1 MLPVA
6 ATGVRST
13 IKNDETR
20 PSDGANVEGVR
31 RCLQERSFVPRL
43 VVYHGRPGCFTSK
56 RRVPVILLLCLNF
69 TPITTVL

>member
-6 ATGVRST
+6 ATGVRNT

-31 RCLQERSFVPRL
+31 RCLRERSFVPRV
-43 VVYHGRPGCFTSK
+43 VVYHERLAVPSDMYDVYTVFVFFRP
-56 RRVPVILLLCLNF
+56 V
-69 TPITTVL
+69 

>member
-20 PSDGANVEGVR
+20 PSDGANVERVR
-31 RCLQERSFVPRL
+31 RCLRERSFVPRV
-43 VVYHGRPGCFTSK
+43 VVYHET
-56 RRVPVILLLCLNF
+56 LAALCLDH
-69 TPITTVL
+69 TTCMYS